1 LHSTV
6 VPGLDPGIHP
16 SQKRIC
22 RIKAGNDKL
31 KAHFLRLET
40 RLSSSNEK
48 SEADLKAD
56 ARLAGAD
63 PGVTPD
69 QIWASLR
76 TLARQIAVL
85 VSATTRS
92 VSNRGMIW
100 LRSRRS
106 TIHSAGASFKD
117 RWPDVKTSLASS
129 VANFRRASVDLK
141 SRFQAL
147 KLGRSWP
154 RLRLTKFR
162 AKYLLA
168 SLALVVVLLSGLIL
182 YSVATL
188 PVGGGLQVEPT
199 QSAVTIESA
208 KGEAFATR
216 GVIKGDKLTAQ
227 DLPPHLAQAI
237 IAIEDRRFYQHGGV
251 DIRGILRAGWRNSQA
266 GGTREGGSTIT
277 QQLARLMFLSP
288 ERTFRRKTQEALLAI
303 WLEGQ
308 LTKEEIL
315 LRYLNTAYFGAG
327 AYGVD
332 AAAKRYFGKKAGELS
347 LGESAMLAGLV
358 RAPSQL
364 APTRNFGGAKERQ
377 ETVLQAMVDT
387 RAISAAEAEIA
398 RAQPVNLRTPPE
410 TPPGSNY
417 FVDTV
422 AGDLRR
428 ILGSSSGDLT
438 LRTTLNLELQ
448 RLAEGVIERRLE
460 QEGSKKRVSQAAL
473 VALGKDGAVLA
484 LVGGR
489 DYEASQFNRA
499 TQAKRQAGSLF
510 KLFVYMTALQRGY
523 TPQSVVVDKP
533 TQIGEWEPQNY
544 SGGFRGSMTLRNA
557 FAHSVNTIAAQL
569 GDEVGIPAVV
579 DTAKRMGVQSTLPV
593 VPSLALGSAEVTLM
607 DMTRAFGSVAAGV
620 LSIEPYSIRSIAGNS
635 QQALYTKPNAGTE
648 VSGQLGTSR
657 AMMLEL
663 LQAVVNEGT
672 GKAARIPN
680 VLVGGK
686 TGTTQEYRDAWFIGF
701 TPELI
706 VGVWAGNDDNTPT
719 NRVTGGDLPANIWH
733 DFVGRAL
740 PIISRPDAQVARR
753 NPDGGPA
760 ERTPASPGQQVTDA
774 GARGVADVI
783 DTATLA
789 IRGRRFQLEGIVGDD
804 DRRALRALARFLRR
818 REVVCVSAPV
828 AERYRCNVD
837 GQNLS
842 EIILSNGGA
851 RATSDAPAELLAAED
866 EARSARIGI
875 WRQM

>member
-1 LHSTV
+1 LSASDEK
-6 VPGLDPGIHP
+6 PGP
-16 SQKRIC
+16 
-22 RIKAGNDKL
+22 
-31 KAHFLRLET
+31 
-40 RLSSSNEK
+40 
-48 SEADLKAD
+48 DLKLD
-56 ARLAGAD
+56 AKPAGAD
-63 PGVTPD
+63 PAVTPD
-69 QIWASLR
+69 QIWASLK
-76 TLARQIAVL
+76 TLARQIRVL
-85 VSATTRS
+85 VAATLRS
-92 VSNRGMIW
+92 VSSRAMGWLKHLGSALGSASARFSDRGPT
-100 LRSRRS
+100 LKTRVAA
-106 TIHSAGASFKD
+106 SAAHIQWRKAG
-117 RWPDVKTSLASS
+117 
-129 VANFRRASVDLK
+129 LK
-141 SRFQAL
+141 SRFANWRA
-147 KLGRSWP
+147 RSGAWWP
-154 RLRLTKFR
+154 RFR
-162 AKYLLA
+162 ATRIRAKPILI
-168 SLALVVVLLSGLIL
+168 SLAVGVLLLSGLIL
-182 YSVATL
+182 YSIATL
-188 PVGGGLQVEPT
+188 PIAGGLQVEPT

-216 GVIKGDKLTAQ
+216 GVFKGDRLTAQ
-227 DLPPHLAQAI
+227 DLPPHLARAI
-237 IAIEDRRFYQHGGV
+237 VAIEDRRFYQHWGV

-288 ERTFRRKTQEALLAI
+288 ERTFRRKTQEALLAV

-332 AAAKRYFGKKAGELS
+332 AAAKRYFGKKASELT
-347 LGESAMLAGLV
+347 LAESAMLAGLV

-377 ETVLQAMVDT
+377 ETVLQAMVET
-387 RAISAAEAEIA
+387 NAISAAEAETA
-398 RAQPVNLRTPPE
+398 RAQKVNLRTPPE
-410 TPPGSNY
+410 TPPGANY
-417 FVDTV
+417 FVDMV

-460 QEGSKKRVSQAAL
+460 QEGAKKKVSQAAL

-510 KLFVYMTALQRGY
+510 KLFVYLTALQKGY
-523 TPQSVVVDKP
+523 TPQSVVVDRP

-544 SGGFRGSMTLRNA
+544 SGGFRGSMSLRNA
-557 FAHSVNTIAAQL
+557 FAHSVNTIAVQL
-569 GDEVGIPAVV
+569 SDEVGIPAVI
-579 DTAKRMGVQSTLPV
+579 DTAKRMGVQSTLPA

-620 LSIEPYSIRSIAGNS
+620 QSIEPYAIRSIAGSS
-635 QQALYTKPNAGTE
+635 QQALYTKPNAGAE
-648 VSGQLGTSR
+648 VSGQLGASR

-680 VLVGGK
+680 VPVAGK

-740 PIISRPDAQVARR
+740 PVISRPAAQVARR
-753 NPDGGPA
+753 NPDAPPTEGA
-760 ERTPASPGQQVTDA
+760 AAAIGQQVTDP

-789 IRGRRFQLEGIVGDD
+789 IRGRLFKLEGVVADD
-804 DRRALRALARFLRR
+804 DRRSLRALSRFLRR
-818 REVVCVSAPV
+818 REVICVNAP
-828 AERYRCNVD
+828 AADRARCIVD

-851 RATSDAPAELLAAED
+851 RATPDAPADLLAAED
-866 EARSARIGI
+866 EARSARVGI
-875 WRQM
+875 WRNM

>member
-1 LHSTV
+1 MS
-6 VPGLDPGIHP
+6 VPSDEN
-16 SQKRIC
+16 S
-22 RIKAGNDKL
+22 
-31 KAHFLRLET
+31 ET
-40 RLSSSNEK
+40 DVK
-48 SEADLKAD
+48 TGVTP
-56 ARLAGAD
+56 AGAD
-63 PGVTPD
+63 AGVTPE

-76 TLARQIAVL
+76 TLARQITVL
-85 VSATTRS
+85 AREMVRSASR
-92 VSNRGMIW
+92 RGMIW
-100 LRSRRS
+100 VRDRHSAIR
-106 TIHSAGASFKD
+106 SAGANFRD
-117 RWPDVKTSLASS
+117 RWPEVKAGLTPSASNLRWPS
-129 VANFRRASVDLK
+129 FDLK
-141 SRFQAL
+141 SGLEAWRNGTGRLRFE
-147 KLGRSWP
+147 GSWP
-154 RLRLTKFR
+154 RLRAVKFR
-162 AKYLLA
+162 AKYLVA
-168 SLALVVVLLSGLIL
+168 SLALAAVLVFGLVL

-188 PVGGGLQVEPT
+188 PIAGGLQVEPT

-216 GVIKGDKLTAQ
+216 GVFKGDKLTAQ

-237 IAIEDRRFYQHGGV
+237 IAIEDRRFYQHWGV

-288 ERTFRRKTQEALLAI
+288 ERTFRRKTQEALLAV

-332 AAAKRYFGKKAGELS
+332 AAAKRYFGKKASELS
-347 LGESAMLAGLV
+347 LAESAMLAGLV

-387 RAISAAEAEIA
+387 KAISAAEAETA
-398 RAQPVNLRTPPE
+398 RAQPVKLRTPPE

-417 FVDTV
+417 FVDMV

-428 ILGSSSGDLT
+428 VLGTSSGDLT

-460 QEGSKKRVSQAAL
+460 QEGSKKKVSQAAL

-489 DYEASQFNRA
+489 DYETSQFNRA

-510 KLFVYMTALQRGY
+510 KLFVYLTALQRGY
-523 TPQSVVVDKP
+523 TPQSVVVDRP

-544 SGGFRGSMTLRNA
+544 SGGFRGSMSLRNA
-557 FAHSVNTIAAQL
+557 FAHSVNTIAVQL

-620 LSIEPYSIRSIAGNS
+620 QSIEPYSIRSIAGNS
-635 QQALYTKPNAGTE
+635 QQALYTKPNAGAE
-648 VSGQLGTSR
+648 VSGQLGASR

-680 VLVGGK
+680 VPVGGK

-701 TPELI
+701 TPDII

-733 DFVGRAL
+733 DFVSRAL
-740 PIISRPDAQVARR
+740 PIISKPAAQVARR
-753 NPDGGPA
+753 NSDSGPTEGA
-760 ERTPASPGQQVTDA
+760 SASAPANSDA
-774 GARGVADVI
+774 GARGVADVL

-818 REVVCVSAPV
+818 REVVCVSAAS

-851 RATSDAPAELLAAED
+851 RATPDAPAELLAAED
-866 EARSARIGI
+866 EARSARLGV
-875 WRQM
+875 WRNM

>member
-1 LHSTV
+1 M
-6 VPGLDPGIHP
+6 P
-16 SQKRIC
+16 
-22 RIKAGNDKL
+22 
-31 KAHFLRLET
+31 
-40 RLSSSNEK
+40 
-48 SEADLKAD
+48 
-56 ARLAGAD
+56 AGA
-63 PGVTPD
+63 
-69 QIWASLR
+69 
-76 TLARQIAVL
+76 
-85 VSATTRS
+85 
-92 VSNRGMIW
+92 
-100 LRSRRS
+100 
-106 TIHSAGASFKD
+106 
-117 RWPDVKTSLASS
+117 
-129 VANFRRASVDLK
+129 
-141 SRFQAL
+141 
-147 KLGRSWP
+147 
-154 RLRLTKFR
+154 
-162 AKYLLA
+162 
-168 SLALVVVLLSGLIL
+168 
-182 YSVATL
+182 
-188 PVGGGLQVEPT
+188 
-199 QSAVTIESA
+199 
-208 KGEAFATR
+208 
-216 GVIKGDKLTAQ
+216 
-227 DLPPHLAQAI
+227 
-237 IAIEDRRFYQHGGV
+237 
-251 DIRGILRAGWRNSQA
+251 IRIA

-277 QQLARLMFLSP
+277 QQLARLVFLSP

-332 AAAKRYFGKKAGELS
+332 AAAKRYFGKRASELS
-347 LGESAMLAGLV
+347 LAESAMLAGLV

-377 ETVLQAMVDT
+377 ETVLQAMVET
-387 RAISAAEAEIA
+387 KAISAAEAETA
-398 RAQPVNLRTPPE
+398 RAQKVNLRTPPE
-410 TPPGSNY
+410 TPPGTNY
-417 FVDTV
+417 FVDMV

-460 QEGSKKRVSQAAL
+460 QEGAKKKVSQAAL

-499 TQAKRQAGSLF
+499 VQAKRQPGSLF

-523 TPQSVVVDKP
+523 TPQSVVVDRP

-544 SGGFRGSMTLRNA
+544 SGGFRGSMSLRNA
-557 FAHSVNTIAAQL
+557 FAHSVNTIAVQL
-569 GDEVGIPAVV
+569 SDEVGIPAVI
-579 DTAKRMGVQSTLPV
+579 DTAKRMGVQSALPA

-620 LSIEPYSIRSIAGNS
+620 QSIEPYSIRSIAGSS
-635 QQALYTKPNAGTE
+635 QQALYTKPNAGLE
-648 VSGQLGTSR
+648 VSGQLGASR
-657 AMMLEL
+657 AMMLDL

-680 VLVGGK
+680 VPVGGK

-719 NRVTGGDLPANIWH
+719 NRVTGGDLPASIWR

-740 PIISRPDAQVARR
+740 PVISKPAAQVARR
-753 NPDGGPA
+753 APDGAPA
-760 ERTPASPGQQVTDA
+760 EGVAASLGQQVTDA
-774 GARGVADVI
+774 GARGAADVV

-789 IRGRRFQLEGIVGDD
+789 IRGRRFQLEGIVADD

-818 REVVCVSAPV
+818 REVTCVSAPT

-851 RATSDAPAELLAAED
+851 RATPDAPAELLAAED
-866 EARSARIGI
+866 EARSARLGI
-875 WRQM
+875 WRNM

>member
-1 LHSTV
+1 LVECHA
-6 VPGLDPGIHP
+6 
-16 SQKRIC
+16 RIPVQPVGTLC
-22 RIKAGNDKL
+22 
-31 KAHFLRLET
+31 HFLRLET

-56 ARLAGAD
+56 AGAAGAD
-63 PGVTPD
+63 PGVTPQ

-76 TLARQIAVL
+76 TLARQIAIL
-85 VSATTRS
+85 VSATIRS
-92 VSNRGMIW
+92 VSGRGLIW
-100 LRSRRS
+100 LSSRRS
-106 TIHSAGASFKD
+106 TIRSAATHFKA
-117 RWPDVKTSLASS
+117 RWPSVKAGLASS
-129 VANFRRASVDLK
+129 ASNFRRPDVDLK
-141 SRFQAL
+141 PYLQAL
-147 KLGRSWP
+147 QPGRFWP
-154 RLRLTKFR
+154 RFRAVKFR
-162 AKYLLA
+162 AKYLVA
-168 SLALVVVLLSGLIL
+168 SLVVALVLLSGLIL

-188 PVGGGLQVEPT
+188 PIGGGLQVEPT

-216 GVIKGDKLTAQ
+216 GVVKGDRLTAQ

-237 IAIEDRRFYQHGGV
+237 IAIEDRRFYQHWGV

-266 GGTREGGSTIT
+266 GATREGGSTIT

-332 AAAKRYFGKKAGELS
+332 AAARRYFGKKAGELT
-347 LGESAMLAGLV
+347 LAESAMLAGLV

-387 RAISAAEAEIA
+387 NAISAAEAETA
-398 RAQPVNLRTPPE
+398 RAQKVNLRTPPE

-417 FVDTV
+417 FVDMV

-460 QEGSKKRVSQAAL
+460 QEGAKKKISQAAL

-499 TQAKRQAGSLF
+499 VQAKRQAGSLF
-510 KLFVYMTALQRGY
+510 KLFVYLTALQRGY
-523 TPQSVVVDKP
+523 TPQSVVVDRP

-544 SGGFRGSMTLRNA
+544 SGGFRGSMSLRNA
-557 FAHSVNTIAAQL
+557 FANSVNTIAVQL
-569 GDEVGIPAVV
+569 SDEVGIPAVI
-579 DTAKRMGVQSTLPV
+579 DTAKRMGVQSPLPA

-607 DMTRAFGSVAAGV
+607 EMTRAFGSVAAGV
-620 LSIEPYSIRSIAGNS
+620 QSIEPYSIRSIAGSS

-648 VSGQLGTSR
+648 VSGQLGASR
-657 AMMLEL
+657 AMMLDL

-680 VLVGGK
+680 VAVGGK

-701 TPELI
+701 TPDLI

-719 NRVTGGDLPANIWH
+719 NRVTGGDLPANIWR
-733 DFVGRAL
+733 DFVTRAL
-740 PIISRPDAQVARR
+740 PVVSRPAAQVARR
-753 NPDGGPA
+753 TPDGGPL
-760 ERTPASPGQQVTDA
+760 EGVPANPDA
-774 GARGVADVI
+774 GARGVADVL

-789 IRGRRFQLEGIVGDD
+789 IRGRRFQMEGIVGDD

-818 REVVCVSAPV
+818 REVVCVSAPTP
-828 AERYRCNVD
+828 ERHRCNVD

-851 RATSDAPAELLAAED
+851 RATPDAPAELLAAED
-866 EARSARIGI
+866 EARSARLGI